1 MVTRYTGRWEANM
14 ANGQAREDEISH
26 SSQLSVCLVTKITTL
41 LRRNKDLEI
50 DELEFRDL
58 TDGGRNQAL

>member
-1 MVTRYTGRWEANM
+1 M

-26 SSQLSVCLVTKITTL
+26 SSQSSASYSLSVCLVTKITTL